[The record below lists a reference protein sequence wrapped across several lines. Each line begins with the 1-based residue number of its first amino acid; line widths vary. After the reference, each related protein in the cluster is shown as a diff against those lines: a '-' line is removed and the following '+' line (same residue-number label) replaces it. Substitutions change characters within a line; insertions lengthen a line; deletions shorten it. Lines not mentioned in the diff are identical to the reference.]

1 MRIDGRVN
9 SFYSLSYGKSWPK
22 PEREQAAKNGHAKK
36 NGAQN
41 SDTPNAK
48 NSQSTNAAET
58 QKGGIYVTPIQ
69 TTKAQEGTIQRA
81 MDELSKVEFSAN
93 DILYMK
99 NLGVNLPFKNGNEAV
114 KYLNSKNIDVMYAE
128 FSNQNVHACL
138 DTSESTP
145 AVLINSNYKDLASF
159 PDILAISEAMLH
171 EAGHAKDE
179 DSDNS
184 IQEEIDCLA
193 LNVLAHQYYKKTY
206 PDIFKDQNS
215 PLFFEGVSLYD
226 TLFFDFDPEK
236 KALKQRVSEKYG
248 FLNVSSKNHIGS
260 NLAQEIKNMS

>member
-1 MRIDGRVN
+1 MKIDGRVN
-9 SFYSLSYGKSWPK
+9 GLYSLAYGKSWAK
-22 PEREQAAKNGHAKK
+22 PEREQKRHAKK
-36 NGAQN
+36 DGAQN
-41 SDTPNAK
+41 SNGPNSHTP
-48 NSQSTNAAET
+48 QE

-69 TTKAQEGTIQRA
+69 ATKAQEDTIKHA
-81 MDELSKVEFSAN
+81 MNELSKVEFSAN

-114 KYLNSKNIDVMYAE
+114 EYLNSKNIDVMYAK
-128 FSNQNVHACL
+128 FSNPNVHACL
-138 DTSESTP
+138 DTTQATP

-159 PDILAISEAMLH
+159 PDILAISEAMFH

-193 LNVLAHQYYKKTY
+193 LNVLAHQHYKKTY
-206 PDIFKDQNS
+206 PEIFKDQKS
-215 PLFFEGVSLYD
+215 PLYFEGVNLYD
-226 TLFFDFDPEK
+226 SLFFDFDPDK

-248 FLNVSSKNHIGS
+248 FLNVSSKNHLGS
-260 NLAQEIKNMS
+260 NLAYDIKNMQQS